1 MTLFQYAMTLIHMND
16 KVTKTQT
23 KTQTKT
29 KQKQKTQI
37 KTQKQ
42 NNNKKCFSNFVVFII
57 E

>member
-29 KQKQKTQI
+29 KTQTEGKKTKPRI
-37 KTQKQ
+37 KKEGKYSEQFTW
-42 NNNKKCFSNFVVFII
+42 SWTL
-57 E
+57 